1 MALVCECVFVELWVG
16 AITMTSVCIKLHII
30 VIRILIN
37 ITFGFSVTAN
47 EQSFVFSP
55 SLFLS
60 LGGSLFYCVII
71 FIIQKYDLTCVI
83 VYKYN
88 MYVRRRHSHRVS
100 YVLHR
105 RTILRD
111 TDCRQHFISDLYMA
125 PYYSMFITQYT
136 ILSVQVD
143 LEKPRV
149 FDFWCRAHIDS
160 IYLFLNCCRDS
171 YVRTMLGAIFIW
183 FWIFWCLA
191 NEVIISNGGFFIDWS
206 TNKIVLRVFDDGYDE
221 KNASKNMVPQAIQ
234 AQSSQSR
241 IVNTS

>member
-1 MALVCECVFVELWVG
+1 MKTTGEENNRNIGMALVCECVFVELWVG

-88 MYVRRRHSHRVS
+88 MYVRGVGTRIESHMYCTGVRYYATQIVDNILLATYTWRRIILCL
-100 YVLHR
+100 LHN
-105 RTILRD
+105 
-111 TDCRQHFISDLYMA
+111 
-125 PYYSMFITQYT
+125 TQYYRF
-136 ILSVQVD
+136 
-143 LEKPRV
+143 K
-149 FDFWCRAHIDS
+149 
-160 IYLFLNCCRDS
+160 
-171 YVRTMLGAIFIW
+171 
-183 FWIFWCLA
+183 WI
-191 NEVIISNGGFFIDWS
+191 
-206 TNKIVLRVFDDGYDE
+206 
-221 KNASKNMVPQAIQ
+221 
-234 AQSSQSR
+234 
-241 IVNTS
+241 